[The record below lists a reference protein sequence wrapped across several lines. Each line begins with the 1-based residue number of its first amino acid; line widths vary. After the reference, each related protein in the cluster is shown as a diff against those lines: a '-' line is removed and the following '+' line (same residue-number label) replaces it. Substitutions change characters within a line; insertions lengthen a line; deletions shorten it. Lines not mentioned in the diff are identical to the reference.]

1 MKVYRLIPATFL
13 VTSSSAFVRFSLP
26 SDPSY
31 SVQLQLQQRG
41 PERKLKPQRQKR
53 NRHGLNKSRNGGAA
67 GRRKSGTCGTDSGL
81 SASALEIDISNEN
94 FYEDQNATSGNSN
107 DLPREMLEFP
117 RHSLEIVN
125 DVLVRTEA
133 LLQNLHRDSKK
144 VDPTTTKRSMSPMV
158 NSHDSIFA
166 NTYVDLGNV
175 DTVGFDYDY
184 TLVHYTEELLTLLY
198 SMALHRLVN
207 DRHYPME
214 MLASGLVYDN
224 YFSIRGLAVDKETGW
239 ICHLSYTHK
248 VSVAWEGREKVS
260 TSRIFEEYR
269 GKRGLNPR
277 ERRARLKPLN
287 DLFSMAECCLIA
299 DTIQFFKDR
308 GIDFCPSNVVTDIL
322 GAIRDTHI
330 SGDFHRIVAGNPEK
344 YFDVTPHLKDVLE
357 NLKHSG
363 KRLIFASNSPF
374 WYVDAGMKYVLGN
387 EWIDLWDAVIVSA
400 GKPAFYT
407 EYRRPFREVN
417 PATNKVRFEKVE
429 KLERGKI
436 YTGGCLRELTQLM
449 EWNDPG
455 KDDEDVESMGPL
467 NMNSNVLYIGD
478 SLFADLVDAKREFGW
493 ITAAVTPEVGYE
505 LDVQQSSDH
514 LLTESTIAILLD
526 SLREVQ
532 TEMGSGQYSEEDSQ
546 VLNKLEKLVSV
557 WRDRQTNLLGNPFG
571 SVFRARYQPSLFAHS
586 LRRYC
591 DLYMNSIGSLHLYS
605 PQHRF
610 YPEPDF
616 RLLAHEIKRST
627 EVYCTDDIIGDEGED
642 FCTKPL

>member
-1 MKVYRLIPATFL
+1 MKGSHLILAAAL
-13 VTSSSAFVRFSLP
+13 VTSSRAFV
-26 SDPSY
+26 
-31 SVQLQLQQRG
+31 SVQINIAPSKTNTATEYCQAPSTTQ
-41 PERKLKPQRQKR
+41 EKTKLF
-53 NRHGLNKSRNGGAA
+53 
-67 GRRKSGTCGTDSGL
+67 
-81 SASALEIDISNEN
+81 ASDLGIDISNEEDV
-94 FYEDQNATSGNSN
+94 FEDESSKDASPSDQN
-107 DLPREMLEFP
+107 LPREMLEFP
-117 RHSLEIVN
+117 RHSHPSVN
-125 DVLVRTEA
+125 QILIETEA
-133 LLQNLHRDSKK
+133 LVQNLHQDSKM
-144 VDPTTTKRSMSPMV
+144 VDPTTIKRSMSPMA
-158 NSHDSIFA
+158 NKHADSIFA

-198 SMALHRLVN
+198 SMALNRLVN
-207 DRHYPME
+207 DRHYPTE
-214 MLASGLVYDN
+214 MLTSGLVYDN

-248 VSVAWEGREKVS
+248 VAVAWEGREKVS
-260 TSRIFEEYR
+260 TSKIFEEYR

-299 DTIQFFKDR
+299 DTIQFFKDHS
-308 GIDFCPSNVVTDIL
+308 IDFCPSNVVTDIL

-330 SGDFHRIVAGNPEK
+330 SGDFHRIVAQYPEK
-344 YFDVTPHLKDVLE
+344 YFDVTPHLKEVLE
-357 NLKHSG
+357 NLKDSG
-363 KRLIFASNSPF
+363 KRLIFASNSPY
-374 WYVDAGMKYVLGN
+374 WYVDAGMKYVLGDQ
-387 EWIDLWDAVIVSA
+387 WMDLWDAVIVSA

-407 EYRRPFREVN
+407 EEKRPFREVN
-417 PATNKVRFEKVE
+417 TETNRNRFQKVG
-429 KLERGKI
+429 KLEKGKV
-436 YTGGCLRELTQLM
+436 YTEGCLRELTQLM
-449 EWNDPG
+449 DWSQAS
-455 KDDEDVESMGPL
+455 KDDENVESMGPL

-514 LLTESTIAILLD
+514 LLAERTIAILLD
-526 SLREVQ
+526 SLRTVQ
-532 TEMGSGQYSEEDSQ
+532 TEMGISQHTEEDAL
-546 VLNKLEKLVSV
+546 VLNRLEKLVSR

-591 DLYMNSIGSLHLYS
+591 DLYMNSIGSLRLYS

-616 RLLAHEIKRST
+616 RLLAHEIQRST
-627 EVYCTDDIIGDEGED
+627 EAYCTDDLLGEGTNEAAE
-642 FCTKPL
+642 

>member
-1 MKVYRLIPATFL
+1 MKVSRLILPAFL
-13 VTSSSAFVRFSLP
+13 CTTSTAFVRFSVP
-26 SDPSY
+26 STHY
-31 SVQLQLQQRG
+31 R
-41 PERKLKPQRQKR
+41 RQRQQQQEHQIADRSYHDAVTPMGKIF
-53 NRHGLNKSRNGGAA
+53 
-67 GRRKSGTCGTDSGL
+67 
-81 SASALEIDISNEN
+81 ASSLEVDISNEN
-94 FYEDQNATSGNSN
+94 LFEDDNATPEEPTLA
-107 DLPREMLEFP
+107 DLPKEMLEFP
-117 RHSLEIVN
+117 RHSLDGVN
-125 DVLVRTEA
+125 DVLVQTEA
-133 LLQNLHRDSKK
+133 LLKNMHQDSKA

-158 NSHDSIFA
+158 NQNDSIFA

-198 SMALHRLVN
+198 SMALNRLVN
-207 DRHYPME
+207 DRSYPTE
-214 MLASGLVYDN
+214 MLDCGLSYDS

-248 VSVAWEGREKVS
+248 VAVAWEGREKVS

-308 GIDFCPSNVVTDIL
+308 DIDFCSSNVVTDIL

-330 SGDFHRIVAGNPEK
+330 SGDFHRIVAENPKK
-344 YFDVTPHLKDVLE
+344 YFDPTPHLQDVLL
-357 NLKHSG
+357 NLKDSG

-374 WYVDAGMKYVLGN
+374 WYVDAGMKYVLGDQ
-387 EWIDLWDAVIVSA
+387 WMDLWDVVIVSA

-407 EYRRPFREVN
+407 EIRRPFREVN
-417 PATNKVRFEKVE
+417 TETNRVRFEKVD
-429 KLERGKI
+429 KLESGKV
-436 YTGGCLRELTQLM
+436 YTEGCLRELTQLM
-449 EWNDPG
+449 DWKKIDG
-455 KDDEDVESMGPL
+455 SDDEVMGPL

-493 ITAAVTPEVGYE
+493 ITAAVTPEVGFE

-514 LLTESTIAILLD
+514 LVAERTIAILLNA
-526 SLREVQ
+526 LRKVQ
-532 TEMGSGQYSEEDSQ
+532 SEMGTKEHTEEDSL
-546 VLNKLEKLVSV
+546 VLDKLEKLVSR

-591 DLYMNSIGSLHLYS
+591 DLYMNSVGSLRLYS

-627 EVYCTDDIIGDEGED
+627 EVYCADALLFDDSDGENGINWNI
-642 FCTKPL
+642 C